1 MTLVDRARAP
11 VLVVLASVTL
21 GFLGH
26 RACAPNRSGVHVAT
40 ASSSASFDGFKKQM
54 AAFETLRIWVGVEPP
69 VPQGETTTGCSKGG
83 RPWCPTGWIVAADA
97 AGRLSA
103 NAVVEQTTYERTL
116 VLDGQAT
123 TYVPGLDEQ
132 RPPNVA
138 LAMLLTRC
146 FEFIR
151 QDLQTAPYSQGSAEQ
166 LGLPTGLM
174 GSRAEFFR
182 VVADVGLETPVEISF
197 GFDTLGTL
205 GAVAVEVGG
214 RITKVSVGG
223 VELDQDLGADWF
235 VPYAWPHRPPYF
247 PPAVEASLREITT
260 GGQ

>member
-1 MTLVDRARAP
+1 MNPRPATIAVALVLGPLALAYTTL
-11 VLVVLASVTL
+11 
-21 GFLGH
+21 
-26 RACAPNRSGVHVAT
+26 
-40 ASSSASFDGFKKQM
+40 SSSPAIAEGAESFDRFRQEMGT
-54 AAFETLRIWVGVEPP
+54 FETLRIWVGVEPP

-116 VLDGQAT
+116 VLGGQAT

-146 FEFIR
+146 FEFLR
-151 QDLQTAPYSQGSAEQ
+151 QDLQTAPFSQGSAQQ